1 MNDIE
6 ERIQSALAPYR
17 LDDELMPQPSPLRP
31 PVPRRRRR
39 RLRISLA
46 AAAALALV
54 IATVATLL
62 PVGAGGPDPA
72 VASLLHRFER
82 IAQHA
87 ASEPAPQPAQYVYTE
102 TMAQESYLYVSGDG
116 RYRFVYSV
124 PVTTQ
129 QWLGLDG
136 SGRQVNTT
144 GDHPTFP
151 TDTDRATY
159 EAFLASGSRE
169 ADTFQSGYDIGR
181 TTQDRYGPG
190 GLPWRDTSTLP
201 TDPVEL
207 GRLIEERQIV
217 GGPDGDWESFALAT
231 DLIRDTYARPELR
244 AALYSYMAGLSGIEL
259 VGPTTDALGRPGVAL
274 ASTHDGIRHEV
285 VFDRANGKILE
296 ERDVV
301 LEPDQRVYQNPG
313 PGEYAYAYAGQP
325 EHVATYMSFGAV
337 VDSPT
342 QTPAR

>member
-1 MNDIE
+1 MNGME
-6 ERIQSALAPYR
+6 ERIRSALAPYR
-17 LDDELMPQPSPLRP
+17 LDNELMPQPSPLRP
-31 PVPRRRRR
+31 PVPRRRR

-87 ASEPAPQPAQYVYTE
+87 APEPAPQPGQYVYTE

-129 QWLGLDG
+129 QWLALDG
-136 SGRQVNTT
+136 SGRQVNIT

-159 EAFLASGSRE
+159 QAYLASGGKE
-169 ADTFQSGYDIGR
+169 ADKMQFDWGR

-190 GLPWRDTSTLP
+190 GLFQRDTSSLP

-207 GRLIEERQIV
+207 GRLIDERQIV

-259 VGPTTDALGRPGVAL
+259 VGNTTDALGRPGVAL
-274 ASTHDGIRHEV
+274 ASAHDGIRSVV
-285 VFDRANGKILE
+285 VFDRTNGKILE

-301 LEPDQRVYQNPG
+301 LDPDQGVYQNPG
-313 PGEYAYAYAGQP
+313 PGEFAYAYDGQP
-325 EHVATYMSFGAV
+325 AYVATYMSFGEV
-337 VDSPT
+337 VDSTT
-342 QTPAR
+342 QAPSH

>member
-6 ERIQSALAPYR
+6 KRIRSALMPYR
-17 LDDELMPQPSPLRP
+17 LSDELMPRPGAVRP
-31 PVPRRRRR
+31 PVARPPR
-39 RLRISLA
+39 RLRVTLA
-46 AAAALALV
+46 AAAAFALV
-54 IATVATLL
+54 LFALGTLL

-72 VASLLHRFER
+72 VAALLHRFER
-82 IAQHA
+82 IAQQA
-87 ASEPAPQPAQYVYTE
+87 AAEPAPEPGQYVYTE
-102 TMAQESYLYVSGDG
+102 TTAQESYVYVSGDG
-116 RYRFVYSV
+116 GYRFVYSV

-151 TDTDRATY
+151 TQADRATY
-159 EAFLASGSRE
+159 EAYLASGGLQ
-169 ADTFQSGYDIGR
+169 ADKMQFDWGK

-190 GLPWRDTSTLP
+190 GLFWRDTSALP
-201 TDPVEL
+201 TDPSEL
-207 GRLIEERQIV
+207 GRLIDDRQIV
-217 GGPDGDWESFALAT
+217 GGPSGDWESFALAT

-259 VGPTTDALGRPGVAL
+259 VGKTTDALGRPGVDL

-301 LEPDQRVYQNPG
+301 LDPDQDVYQNPG
-313 PGEYAYAYAGQP
+313 PGEYAYANAGQP
-325 EHVATYMSFGAV
+325 DYVATYVTFGAV
-337 VDSPT
+337 VDST
-342 QTPAR
+342 SQTPSH

>member
-6 ERIQSALAPYR
+6 ERIQSALAPYH
-17 LDDELMPQPSPLRP
+17 LHNELMPKPSPLP
-31 PVPRRRRR
+31 PPTTRGRRRMR
-39 RLRISLA
+39 STLA
-46 AAAALALV
+46 VAAALGLV
-54 IATVATLL
+54 IAAVATLL

-87 ASEPAPQPAQYVYTE
+87 APEPAPQQGQYVYTE

-151 TDTDRATY
+151 TDADRATY
-159 EAFLASGSRE
+159 QAYLASGGLQ
-169 ADTFQSGYDIGR
+169 ADKMQFDWGK

-190 GLPWRDTSTLP
+190 GLFQRDTSTLP

-207 GRLIEERQIV
+207 GRLIDERQIV
-217 GGPDGDWESFALAT
+217 GGPDGDWESFVLAT

-244 AALYSYMAGLSGIEL
+244 AALYSCMASLSGIEL
-259 VGPTTDALGRPGVAL
+259 VGNTTDALGRPGVGL
-274 ASTHDGIRHEV
+274 ASTHDGIRNEV
-285 VFDRANGKILE
+285 VFDRTNGKILE
-296 ERDVV
+296 ERAVV
-301 LEPDQRVYQNPG
+301 LEPNQDVYQNPG
-313 PGEYAYAYAGQP
+313 PGEFAYAYAGQP
-325 EHVATYMSFGAV
+325 DYVATYMSFGEV
-337 VDSPT
+337 VDSTT
-342 QTPAR
+342 QAPSH